1 MNVTTIRFG
10 IVGLEGHGPVFA
22 GHVNGE
28 GADVEDARVTA
39 AVTVPSAL
47 FPPDVL
53 AAGEQKAR
61 DLGIEIVDAP
71 EALADKVDAILVLH
85 DNGSR
90 HLEDVRRLAPLGKPL
105 FIDKPLEASAA
116 KAAELVRVCAENGCP
131 VFSASSLR
139 FSVEIQEALAGDGD
153 GPIASAVTWSPF
165 GQRPEVPGW
174 FYYGVHAVEPLYT
187 LMGTGCREVRCVR
200 NDEGAVAVGLWNDG
214 RLGVARAINTQ
225 DHGFGF
231 TVWRERSTRTA
242 VIDTSKIYP
251 ELLKRVRSFAAT
263 GVSPVDPAESVEG
276 MAFLQA
282 ANESM
287 ATGGEPVTV
296 SA

>member
-1 MNVTTIRFG
+1 MNGKTIRFG

-22 GHVNGE
+22 EHVNGE
-28 GADVEDARVTA
+28 GADVEGARVTA
-39 AVTVPSAL
+39 AVIVPSTL

-61 DLGIEIVDAP
+61 DLGIEIVDEP

-105 FIDKPLEASAA
+105 FIDKPLEVSAA
-116 KAAELVRVCAENGCP
+116 KAADLVRLCAGNGCP

-139 FSVEIQEALAGDGD
+139 FSVEIQEALDNEGD

-165 GQRPEVPGW
+165 SRRPEIPGW

-187 LMGTGCREVRCVR
+187 LMGPGCREVRCVR
-200 NDEGAVAVGLWNDG
+200 NDEGAVAVGVWQDG
-214 RLGVARAINTQ
+214 RLGVARAVNTQ
-225 DHGFGF
+225 DHGYGF
-231 TVWRERSTRTA
+231 TVWRERSTRAA
-242 VIDTSKIYP
+242 VIDTSRIYP
-251 ELLKRVRSFAAT
+251 ELLKRIRSFAAT
-263 GVSPVDPAESVEG
+263 GVAPVDPAESVEA
-276 MAFLQA
+276 MAFMQA

-287 ATGGEPVTV
+287 DRDAAPVPV
-296 SA
+296 SG

>member
-1 MNVTTIRFG
+1 MNAKIIRFG

-22 GHVNGE
+22 EHVNGE
-28 GADVEDARVTA
+28 GADVEGARVTA
-39 AVTVPSAL
+39 AMTVPSTM

-61 DLGIEIVDAP
+61 DLGIEIVDEP

-85 DNGSR
+85 DNGAR

-105 FIDKPLEASAA
+105 FIDKPLEVSAA
-116 KAAELVRVCAENGCP
+116 RAAELVRLCAQNNCP

-139 FSVEIQEALAGDGD
+139 FSVEIQKALGNEGD
-153 GPIASAVTWSPF
+153 GPVRSALAWSPF
-165 GQRPEVPGW
+165 SQRPEIPGW

-187 LMGTGCREVRCVR
+187 LLGSGCQEVRCVR
-200 NDEGAVAVGLWNDG
+200 SDQGAVAVGLWNDG
-214 RLGVARAINTQ
+214 RLGVARAVSTQ
-225 DHGFGF
+225 AHGYGF
-231 TVWRERSTRTA
+231 TVWRDRSTRTA
-242 VIDTSKIYP
+242 VINTRFIYP
-251 ELLKRVRSFAAT
+251 GLLKQIRSFAAT

-287 ATGGEPVTV
+287 DRDGAAV
-296 SA
+296 ALAQ